1 MCTYVPRILD
11 MSVIDWNKQ
20 KPEAVEKLRQTLDHN
35 FEYLENE
42 LSVLGFRNAIKR
54 YLKTERSRLNAHLA
68 TEGPEVVPTHVLPD
82 QWKRLI
88 KYWGTEKQV
97 KKAKTMSLVRR
108 SVKNMSSVGR
118 RGRAGKE
125 AALVSFS
132 IANTVYYCR

>member
-1 MCTYVPRILD
+1 MRTYVPRILD
-11 MSVIDWNKQ
+11 ISVIDWNKQ
-20 KPEAVEKLRQTLDHN
+20 KPKAVEKLRQTLDHN

-54 YLKTERSRLNAHLA
+54 YLKREWSRLKTHLA
-68 TEGPEVVPTHVLPD
+68 TEGPEVVPTHVLPNK
-82 QWKRLI
+82 WKRLI

-97 KKAKTMSLVRR
+97 KKAETMSLARR

-118 RGRAGKE
+118 RGQAGKE

-132 IANTVYYCR
+132 IANTVYYYR

>member
-1 MCTYVPRILD
+1 MHTYVPRILD
-11 MSVIDWNKQ
+11 MSVIDWDKQ

-42 LSVLGFRNAIKR
+42 LSELGFYNAIKR
-54 YLKTERSRLNAHLA
+54 YLKTERSRLKTHLA
-68 TEGPEVVPTHVLPD
+68 TKGLEVVPTHVLLD
-82 QWKRLI
+82 QRKRLI
-88 KYWGTEKQV
+88 IYWDIEKQV
-97 KKAKTMSLVRR
+97 KKAETMLLARS

-132 IANTVYYCR
+132 IANTMYYCR